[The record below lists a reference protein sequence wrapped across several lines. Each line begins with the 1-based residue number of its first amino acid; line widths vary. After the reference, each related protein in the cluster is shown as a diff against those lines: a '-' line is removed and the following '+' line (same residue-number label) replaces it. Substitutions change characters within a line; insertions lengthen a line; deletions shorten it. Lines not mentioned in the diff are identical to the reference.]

1 MGSGL
6 PADGARVKL
15 ARGGQSLIW
24 VVTGAFLAATI
35 VGVVLQALVVFAVL
49 RPSEAREA
57 RTRAE
62 LAAAGVAASF
72 AATPVA
78 PGGAELDSLLSRT
91 RIQYGIR
98 PARLVVRWSD
108 GRLTTWPIDFE
119 GTTTRM
125 LAGSTAATGSEVL
138 ARRALESG
146 GNAVGEVVVVRR
158 VPRGPRPGEPSGALL
173 LLYVPI
179 AVLLSAA
186 LGVVLVRLLVHRLRA
201 LEALAARVAA
211 GDFSARVADPRRDEI
226 GRVAGQL
233 DRMAERLAVARD
245 ALELHEQ
252 QRRQLFADITHE
264 LATPLTSIRATAE
277 TMLDPHVPLSAD
289 ERTRYVR
296 GVLDESRRLDR
307 LIRDLFELA
316 RLEAGATALELER
329 LDWAALA
336 RNTLE
341 RFTPRYAASGL
352 SLSLAEAPGEAWVRA
367 DGARLEQVLDNLL
380 ANALRYVPSGGHV
393 VLSLR
398 RPEAHRERWRLSV
411 CDDGPGLPADELPRV
426 FERFYRGTA
435 SRAAADPHANG
446 GSGLGLAIVR
456 EIVERHGGE
465 VRARASVPHG
475 LAIEVELPALG

>member
-1 MGSGL
+1 
-6 PADGARVKL
+6 
-15 ARGGQSLIW
+15 
-24 VVTGAFLAATI
+24 
-35 VGVVLQALVVFAVL
+35 
-49 RPSEAREA
+49 
-57 RTRAE
+57 
-62 LAAAGVAASF
+62 
-72 AATPVA
+72 
-78 PGGAELDSLLSRT
+78 
-91 RIQYGIR
+91 
-98 PARLVVRWSD
+98 
-108 GRLTTWPIDFE
+108 
-119 GTTTRM
+119 
-125 LAGSTAATGSEVL
+125 
-138 ARRALESG
+138 
-146 GNAVGEVVVVRR
+146 
-158 VPRGPRPGEPSGALL
+158 
-173 LLYVPI
+173 
-179 AVLLSAA
+179 
-186 LGVVLVRLLVHRLRA
+186 
-201 LEALAARVAA
+201 
-211 GDFSARVADPRRDEI
+211 
-226 GRVAGQL
+226 
-233 DRMAERLAVARD
+233 
-245 ALELHEQ
+245 
-252 QRRQLFADITHE
+252 
-264 LATPLTSIRATAE
+264 
-277 TMLDPHVPLSAD
+277 
-289 ERTRYVR
+289 
-296 GVLDESRRLDR
+296 VLDESRRLDW

-475 LAIEVELPALG
+475 LAIEVELPAVG

>member
-1 MGSGL
+1 VSRASG
-6 PADGARVKL
+6 
-15 ARGGQSLIW
+15 ARGGESLIW
-24 VVTGAFLAATI
+24 VVTGAFLVAAI
-35 VGVVLQALVVFAVL
+35 VGFVLQALVVLAVL
-49 RPSEAREA
+49 RPIEAREA

-62 LAAAGVAASF
+62 LAAAGVAAMF
-72 AATPVA
+72 ATAPVP

-91 RIQYGIR
+91 RNQYGIR
-98 PARLVVRWSD
+98 PARLAVRWNG
-108 GRLTTWPIDFE
+108 GRLTTWPIDFD
-119 GTTTRM
+119 GTTARM
-125 LAGSTAATGSEVL
+125 LTGPPERSGSEVL
-138 ARRALESG
+138 ARHVVESAG
-146 GNAVGEVVVVRR
+146 RTLGEIVVVRR
-158 VPRGPRPGEPSGALL
+158 VLRGPRPGEPSATLL

-186 LGVVLVRLLVHRLRA
+186 LGALLVRLLVRRLRS

-211 GDFSARVADPRRDEI
+211 GDFSARVADPRHDEI
-226 GRVAGQL
+226 GRVASQL
-233 DRMAERLAVARD
+233 DRMAERLATARD
-245 ALELHEQ
+245 ELERHEQ

-277 TMLDPHVPLSAD
+277 TMLDPHVPLSAE

-336 RNTLE
+336 RNTLN
-341 RFTPRYAASGL
+341 RFAPRYAASGL
-352 SLSLAEAPGEAWVRA
+352 TLSLAEAPAEAWVRA

-380 ANALRYVPSGGHV
+380 VNALRYVPPEGRV
-393 VLSLR
+393 VLSLDR
-398 RPEAHRERWRLSV
+398 AEAHRERWRLTV
-411 CDDGPGLPADELPRV
+411 CDDGPGLPAEELPRV
-426 FERFYRGTA
+426 FERFYRGTV
-435 SRAAADPHANG
+435 SRSSPEPGADS

-465 VRARASVPHG
+465 VRARIVAPHG
-475 LAIEVELPALG
+475 LAIEIDLPALA

>member
-1 MGSGL
+1 MS
-6 PADGARVKL
+6 GARG
-15 ARGGQSLIW
+15 RESLIW
-24 VVTGAFLAATI
+24 VVTGAFVAATV
-35 VGVVLQALVVFAVL
+35 VGVILQVLVVLAVL
-49 RPSEAREA
+49 RPIEAREA

-62 LAAAGVAASF
+62 LAASGVATAF
-72 AATPVA
+72 AAA
-78 PGGAELDSLLSRT
+78 PTAPSGAELDSLLSRT
-91 RIQYGIR
+91 RNGYGIR
-98 PARLVVRWSD
+98 PARLVVLWND
-108 GRLTTWPIDFE
+108 GQLTTWPIDVE
-119 GTTTRM
+119 HTVPRL
-125 LAGSTAATGSEVL
+125 LADTANGAGSEVL
-138 ARRALESG
+138 ARRTLTSG
-146 GNAVGEVVVVRR
+146 GRSLGELVVMRR
-158 VPRGPRPGEPSGALL
+158 VIRGPRPGEPSGTLL
-173 LLYVPI
+173 LLYIPI
-179 AVLLSAA
+179 TVLLSAA
-186 LGVVLVRLLVHRLRA
+186 LGVLLVRLLVHRLRA
-201 LEALAARVAA
+201 LEALAGRVAA

-245 ALELHEQ
+245 ELELHEQ

-277 TMLDPHVPLSAD
+277 TMLDPHVPLSDD

-316 RLEAGATALELER
+316 RLEAGATLLEVER

-352 SLSLAEAPGEAWVRA
+352 SLSLAEAPAEAWVRA

-380 ANALRYVPSGGHV
+380 VNALRYVPPGGHV
-393 VLSLR
+393 ALSLS
-398 RPEAHRERWRLSV
+398 RPAAHRERWRLTV
-411 CDDGPGLPADELPRV
+411 CDDGPGLPTEELPRV
-426 FERFYRGTA
+426 FERFYRSTA
-435 SRAAADPHANG
+435 SRATHDASHNG

-465 VRARASVPHG
+465 VRARIATPHG
-475 LAIEVELPALG
+475 LAIEVELPALS

>member
-1 MGSGL
+1 VSST
-6 PADGARVKL
+6 R
-15 ARGGQSLIW
+15 GQSLIW
-24 VVTGAFLAATI
+24 VVTGSFLAAAV
-35 VGVVLQALVVFAVL
+35 VGVVLQALVVLAVL

-57 RTRAE
+57 RTRAD
-62 LAAAGVAASF
+62 LAAAGVAAAF
-72 AATPVA
+72 AAAPVA
-78 PGGAELDSLLSRT
+78 PAGAELDTLLSRT
-91 RIQYGIR
+91 RNQYGIR
-98 PARLVVRWSD
+98 PARLAVRWRD
-108 GRLTTWPIDFE
+108 GQLTAWPIDFD
-119 GTTTRM
+119 GTTARM
-125 LAGSTAATGSEVL
+125 LDGSSGASGSEVL
-138 ARRALESG
+138 ARRTLESG
-146 GNAVGEVVVVRR
+146 HQPVGELVVVRR
-158 VPRGPRPGEPSGALL
+158 LLRGPRPGEPSATLL
-173 LLYVPI
+173 LLYIPI

-186 LGVVLVRLLVHRLRA
+186 LGVLLVRLLVHRLRA

-233 DRMAERLAVARD
+233 DRMAERLAQARD
-245 ALELHEQ
+245 ELELHEQ

-277 TMLDPHVPLSAD
+277 TMLDPHVPLSDD
-289 ERTRYVR
+289 ERLRYVR

-316 RLEAGATALELER
+316 RLEAGATVLEMER

-336 RNTLE
+336 WNTLE
-341 RFTPRYAASGL
+341 RFTPRYTAAGL
-352 SLSLAEAPGEAWVRA
+352 SLTLAQSPPEAWVRA

-380 ANALRYVPSGGHV
+380 VNALRYVPQGGHV
-393 VLSLR
+393 VLSLC
-398 RPEAHRERWRLSV
+398 RPESHRERWRLTV

-435 SRAAADPHANG
+435 SRSMLDPRHNG

-465 VRARASVPHG
+465 VRARVSSPHG
-475 LAIEVELPALG
+475 LAVEIELPALN